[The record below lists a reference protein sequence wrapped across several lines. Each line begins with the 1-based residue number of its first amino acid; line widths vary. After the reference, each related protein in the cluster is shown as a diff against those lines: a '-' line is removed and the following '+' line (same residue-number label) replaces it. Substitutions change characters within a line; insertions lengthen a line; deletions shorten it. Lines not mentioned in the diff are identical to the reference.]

1 MECIIA
7 AAGSA
12 HAAFIMCGLWPLVQF
27 NRQGGIAGETSFI
40 SGLTFP
46 L

>member
-27 NRQGGIAGETSFI
+27 NRQGVLLGKPHSFRD
-40 SGLTFP
+40 
-46 L
+46 